1 MVGLF
6 LQDQN
11 QPNPSNHEK
20 PQIRQVPLSIITFPM
35 KYDGDP
41 PISSTNPIKFGRDPL
56 DLMRSQSD
64 LVRILGI
71 TPHIFAITNFA

>member
-20 PQIRQVPLSIITFPM
+20 PQIRQVPLSLITFPM

-41 PISSTNPIKFGRDPL
+41 PISSTNPIKFGRDLL